1 VRWPQSSSRS
11 PRRRRRPLTLL
22 LPDVTLGA
30 QQPRIEHLPVGAL
43 SSSGAEAV
51 ALAETA
57 GLYLDPWQQHAL
69 DVALG
74 ERADGSWAAFE
85 VGLIVGRQNGK
96 GSVIE
101 ARELAGLF
109 LFGEELIVHTAHVF
123 STAKEGFRRIRR
135 LIEST
140 PDMAAKVAQI
150 RQSNEEVSIELR
162 SGQRLRFLARN
173 SVTGRGLTGDC
184 VILDEAYRLGPDEM
198 GALLPTLSARPNPQI
213 WYTSSAAKRDSHQLH
228 AARARALAGSSARLA
243 WLEWSTDPDAYNED
257 DPVGW
262 AQANPALGRR
272 ISLEFIR
279 GEREALDPAEFR
291 RERLGVP
298 DEPVGHHVPVIDPV
312 QWAALAGPTSEPG
325 SAVAFVVDVAPSGT
339 DAAIALAGLAADG
352 RLHLELVDARPG
364 TDWVAVRRAEL
375 EERWPGAVWALD
387 PSGPAVELR
396 SDGVWHELT
405 AKDVGEAFAG
415 LLAGVRDRTLVW
427 RTPEHLERPL
437 RDAMAG
443 AARQVYAD
451 GAARWSRRR
460 SSVNISPLVALTL
473 AVFAGE
479 HLASEA
485 GDVLQAVW

>member
-1 VRWPQSSSRS
+1 MQT
-11 PRRRRRPLTLL
+11 PRVLHRPT
-22 LPDVTLGA
+22 
-30 QQPRIEHLPVGAL
+30 GAL

-51 ALAETA
+51 ALAKLA
-57 GLYLDPWQQHAL
+57 GLELDPWQQMAL
-69 DVALG
+69 DVSLG

-85 VGLIVGRQNGK
+85 VGLVVGRQNGK

-109 LFGEELIVHTAHVF
+109 LFDEELIVHTAHVF

-135 LIEST
+135 LIEGT

-213 WYTSSAAKRDSHQLH
+213 WYTSSAAKRDSVQLH
-228 AARARALAGSSARLA
+228 QTRRRALARSSDRLA
-243 WLEWSTDPDAYNED
+243 WLEWSIDPALDDED
-257 DPVGW
+257 DPAAW
-262 AQANPALGRR
+262 AKANPALGRR

-298 DEPVGHHVPVIDPV
+298 DEPTGTVQPAIDPV
-312 QWAALAGPTSEPG
+312 RWAKLAGPDSEPAG
-325 SAVAFVVDVAPSGT
+325 PVAFTVDVAPGGR
-339 DAAIALAGLAADG
+339 DASIAMGGLTADG
-352 RLHLELVDARPG
+352 RIHAELIDARPG
-364 TDWVAVRRAEL
+364 TDWIDARRAEL
-375 EERWPGAVWALD
+375 EDRWPGAVWALD
-387 PSGPAVELR
+387 PASPALELR
-396 SDGVWHELT
+396 TGGVWHELT
-405 AKDVGEAFAG
+405 AKDVGEAFAA
-415 LLAGVRDRTLVW
+415 LTAGVRDGTLLW
-427 RTPEHLERPL
+427 RTTEQLEPKL
-437 RDAMAG
+437 LAAMAG
-443 AARQVYAD
+443 AVKQDYAD

-460 SSVNISPLVALTL
+460 SGVDISPLVALTL
-473 AVFAGE
+473 AVHAGV
-479 HLASEA
+479 HLAEVQ
-485 GDVLQAVW
+485 GDPMAAVW